1 MHLTNLREAPLI
13 WASSLLSQETNQK
26 MVKDIQSEINHV
38 SPYISLSLLIHTTL
52 IIFLYIDV
60 KNIWNRF

>member
-38 SPYISLSLLIHTTL
+38 SPINLL
-52 IIFLYIDV
+52 IFLYIDV

>member
-38 SPYISLSLLIHTTL
+38 SPSISLSFFI
-52 IIFLYIDV
+52 
-60 KNIWNRF
+60 

>member
-38 SPYISLSLLIHTTL
+38 SPIYLLI
-52 IIFLYIDV
+52 FFYIDV

>member
-38 SPYISLSLLIHTTL
+38 SPYISLSLNHITL

>member
-38 SPYISLSLLIHTTL
+38 SSSIHLLIHPLLT
-52 IIFLYIDV
+52 FF
-60 KNIWNRF
+60 K